1 MTRTWYHYWYINIV
15 ICEAY
20 THFSSSSSTRHNSFN
35 RRIIL
40 CVAGTCDSRSI
51 EISRRSTP
59 QSNHMATPKVNRQL
73 TIITPPHRTR
83 DTRLTCP
90 EKFKIRYSHH
100 LQNCGSW
107 FEADLL
113 VWLSKIDEWIDNGAI
128 DEIKSDASR
137 LASEQ
142 RFAPAIK
149 QLDVDEQGNR
159 FECHLICWPNC
170 SLWQKPVRWSLWLA
184 LASTG
189 RSCSCRLLCRHCGCP
204 LL

>member
-1 MTRTWYHYWYINIV
+1 MWSLYALFEQLKHASQFVQQADYIMRSWYVRQSLNWNQ
-15 ICEAY
+15 
-20 THFSSSSSTRHNSFN
+20 
-35 RRIIL
+35 
-40 CVAGTCDSRSI
+40 
-51 EISRRSTP
+51 P
-59 QSNHMATPKVNRQL
+59 QVYHMATPKVNRQL